1 MRQAKLCVGRR
12 QAVVYADLY
21 VLFAMTPIDFR
32 QGSVGA
38 LLLLLPPTNKNRNTK
53 PFPSPIIIFFLSFVF
68 FFVVVVL
75 IIHTTPHTIPL

>member
-38 LLLLLPPTNKNRNTK
+38 LLLLLPPTNQQ
-53 PFPSPIIIFFLSFVF
+53 FDSIVYVIIAFGQQYV
-68 FFVVVVL
+68 
-75 IIHTTPHTIPL
+75 